1 MRLTVVLLCSKGLY
15 SQSYV
20 FSSSHVW
27 MWELD
32 HIESWVLKNSCFWT
46 VVLEKNLESPLD
58 CKEIQPVHLKRRS
71 VLNIHWKDWCWSW
84 NSSTLATWFKE
95 LTHWKRPWCWER
107 LRAGG
112 EGETENKIVGWHH
125 WLDGREF
132 EKAPGVGDGQGSL
145 ACCSSWGHKE
155 SDTTEQLN

>member
-71 VLNIHWKDWCWSW
+71 VLNIYWKDWCWSW
-84 NSSTLATWFKE
+84 NSNTLATWFKE

-112 EGETENKIVGWHH
+112 EGETENKMVGWHH

-132 EKAPGVGDGQGSL
+132 EKVPGVGDGQGSL
-145 ACCSSWGHKE
+145 VCCSSWGHKE